1 MERKHKV
8 VVPDEEPTKIA
19 KERDQDIRMSIGEAT
34 VKANKAKE
42 ALELNAQTVA
52 ADITT
57 VRKAILRL
65 IVLHDLPLNLVKWP
79 QFHTLVYSIN
89 HCAADTVFKAR
100 SHITRYIHENFL
112 LKQAALQRELQQAQS
127 RIHLGTDTWHAPNRY
142 ELQGITAHFVDK
154 QGKLQQALLAILELF
169 EGHAGEKVAPQLTRV
184 LDEYGIK
191 DKIGY
196 VVGDNHGANDTL
208 C

>member
-19 KERDQDIRMSIGEAT
+19 KERDQDIRISIGEAR
-34 VKANKAKE
+34 VKANQAKE
-42 ALELNAQTVA
+42 ALELNALTVA

-89 HCAADTVFKAR
+89 HCAVDTVFKAR
-100 SHITRYIHENFL
+100 SHITRHIHENFL
-112 LKQAALQRELQQAQS
+112 LKQAALKRELQQAQS
-127 RIHLGTDTWHAPNRY
+127 RIHLGTDTWHAPNRH

-154 QGKLQQALLAILELF
+154 QGKLQKALF
-169 EGHAGEKVAPQLTRV
+169 SYTGVVWRPRWREGCSSTNPRTRRIRHQ
-184 LDEYGIK
+184 G
-191 DKIGY
+191 
-196 VVGDNHGANDTL
+196 
-208 C
+208 